1 MGPVSETNLYV
12 FEISNL
18 YRSQFS
24 GNQYAGCGQG
34 VKKCFNSAARGNG
47 FTTFTGLQVGSITTT
62 AGAVTPDKPAKVR
75 DEFGY
80 HMNTC
85 RTSGDDTMGLV
96 NIVRFVYK
104 TLFGHV
110 LKNLPQV
117 SMSIN
122 LRKHGLLKL
131 EDWRKYNALW
141 QKMKTVQW

>member
-1 MGPVSETNLYV
+1 MGNAVKLNEDVGPVSETNLYV

-75 DEFGY
+75 DEFWVSYG
-80 HMNTC
+80 HMPY
-85 RTSGDDTMGLV
+85 
-96 NIVRFVYK
+96 I
-104 TLFGHV
+104 
-110 LKNLPQV
+110 
-117 SMSIN
+117 
-122 LRKHGLLKL
+122 
-131 EDWRKYNALW
+131 WRRHNGPW
-141 QKMKTVQW
+141 EHCTFCI